1 MSNLAEVILTN
12 ATKDTIFEPFKHNIR
27 QRLITSMVLMKK
39 EDLAKSKYL
48 YRKVDELAFWN
59 DISGWFHS
67 NYNYGHTIYDLANN
81 SIEIPNDM
89 NVRSSEY
96 IAVAGDHVIDE
107 DYNIY
112 IIYGWTLDNGSS
124 QIYFDF
130 V

>member
-12 ATKDTIFEPFKHNIR
+12 ATKDTVFEPFKHNIR
-27 QRLITSMVLMKK
+27 QRLTTAMVLMKK
-39 EDLAKSKYL
+39 ADLLESKYL
-48 YRKVDELAFWN
+48 YKKVGQLDFWN

-67 NYNYGHTIYDLANN
+67 NYNYGHTIYDLTDNC
-81 SIEIPNDM
+81 IEIPNDIQKKTT
-89 NVRSSEY
+89 EY

-112 IIYGWTLDNGSS
+112 IIYGWTLENGSS
-124 QIYFDF
+124 QICFDF